1 MPFPDLSFADVS
13 SAVVPEYVTEIP
25 RCCPTT
31 DLSTHIQH
39 NRCAKF
45 EVVFV

>member
-13 SAVVPEYVTEIP
+13 SAVVPEYVTEIL

-31 DLSTHIQH
+31 ELACGDQSIID
-39 NRCAKF
+39 KF
-45 EVVFV
+45 G